1 MCTPDCRTR
10 LVALPARRQRP
21 TASDASVERGSRIST
36 NLHEARPPRAN
47 RALSRAERGCG
58 GSRVRPHQP
67 RPAAGARLRAESA
80 VRGGAGGRSGPRR
93 AGCVA
98 GLYGSGRLTRRWVRA
113 AEDPGGDFPAQYVW
127 VAIHAKA
134 ERADETCD
142 RSLRPRTSNRPSVPA
157 PFGLSFHVRSEDMSG
172 DRSAER
178 FARAGRHACA
188 GKHDSTSRHETATPG
203 VSELCAR
210 PRYILYSYL
219 LALVV
224 STGCTV
230 GVGLIALVVLLHLS
244 CHDPLDLPGP
254 MPWAFVLFDI

>member
-1 MCTPDCRTR
+1 MGWLTGGVRLCTPDCRTR

-47 RALSRAERGCG
+47 RALSRAERGCS

-142 RSLRPRTSNRPSVPA
+142 DHLDRVQVTVPA

-188 GKHDSTSRHETATPG
+188 GKHDSTSRHGKQPTQCRA
-203 VSELCAR
+203 S
-210 PRYILYSYL
+210 
-219 LALVV
+219 
-224 STGCTV
+224 
-230 GVGLIALVVLLHLS
+230 VLRCSS
-244 CHDPLDLPGP
+244 C
-254 MPWAFVLFDI
+254 

>member
-1 MCTPDCRTR
+1 MHESARRESTSHLVRCRAIPVGILRTSADGELMGWLTGGVRLCTPDCRTR

-58 GSRVRPHQP
+58 GSRVRPRQP

-142 RSLRPRTSNRPSVPA
+142 DHLDRVQVTVPA
-157 PFGLSFHVRSEDMSG
+157 PFGLSFHVRSED
-172 DRSAER
+172 
-178 FARAGRHACA
+178 
-188 GKHDSTSRHETATPG
+188 
-203 VSELCAR
+203 
-210 PRYILYSYL
+210 
-219 LALVV
+219 
-224 STGCTV
+224 
-230 GVGLIALVVLLHLS
+230 
-244 CHDPLDLPGP
+244 
-254 MPWAFVLFDI
+254 